1 MPQVIDR
8 PDTKVESPSSVDL
21 RMRPE
26 AEQIERR
33 APRTRRPTAFVRWL
47 GWLAAL
53 ALVVTG
59 GYWMINATSDN
70 AIEGV
75 GTAES
80 SIPLGEL
87 PGGHLMRMPITDD
100 VGTAESLI
108 PLGEL
113 PGGHLMRM
121 PITNDVGTSESSDQ
135 GG

>member
-21 RMRPE
+21 KMRPE
-26 AEQIERR
+26 AEQIERQV
-33 APRTRRPTAFVRWL
+33 PGTRRPTAIVRWL

-53 ALVVTG
+53 ALVVAG
-59 GYWMINATSDN
+59 GYWMVNATSDN
-70 AIEGV
+70 AIEGI

-80 SIPLGEL
+80 SIPLDEL

-100 VGTAESLI
+100 VGTAELSI
-108 PLGEL
+108 PLDEL

>member
-21 RMRPE
+21 KMRPE

-33 APRTRRPTAFVRWL
+33 APGTGRPTAIVRWL

-53 ALVVTG
+53 ALVVAG
-59 GYWMINATSDN
+59 GYWMVNATSDN
-70 AIEGV
+70 AIEGI

-80 SIPLGEL
+80 SIPRDEL

-100 VGTAESLI
+100 VGTAELSI
-108 PLGEL
+108 PLDEL

-121 PITNDVGTSESSDQ
+121 PITDGVGTSESSDQ